1 MKATV
6 AVAVVAV
13 AVALLFLLFLLLLSE
28 RTSGVSLGLFD
39 SSHNFEPSK
48 NLGVCLMFLLFQL
61 CFCGSR
67 LKGNGETIGL
77 WELLLVTTYP
87 GVPVLVMVIC
97 YSLIFHQVTMLNW
110 KLVQKFSEKSLED
123 MCK

>member
-1 MKATV
+1 MTSWGHDPDICSG
-6 AVAVVAV
+6 VAV
-13 AVALLFLLFLLLLSE
+13 AVAVAVAHLFLPFLLFLLLLSE

-97 YSLIFHQVTMLNW
+97 YSLIFHQVTMLN
-110 KLVQKFSEKSLED
+110 
-123 MCK
+123 